1 MRVIDRI
8 DGPARRDERK
18 CAETPGGCESPGPA
32 NKGLRPPH
40 SVRPA
45 PRNSVARRRKAR
57 QNTRL
62 RRRKG
67 GLVMDGALPFDGA
80 AVRGSVRPTRLV
92 AVSSV
97 SRRKARVRCRR
108 CRNSDRR
115 AFRRAFDSS
124 DARPMLPLQPN
135 RFRCRARYAVDLAMP
150 QRVAVACSQPRAAI
164 MSTTGGREA
173 VAAPPPRVPPTEF
186 AFFQVGGAL
195 PLFSLRPFCS
205 DTIPKRP
212 DTRATI
218 THHQAKLNSAP
229 LRVFP
234 RNIRGVT
241 DMALSY

>member
-45 PRNSVARRRKAR
+45 PRNGVARQRKAR

-164 MSTTGGREA
+164 MSTTAGREA
-173 VAAPPPRVPPTEF
+173 VAAPPRAPPTE
-186 AFFQVGGAL
+186 AQ
-195 PLFSLRPFCS
+195 
-205 DTIPKRP
+205 
-212 DTRATI
+212 
-218 THHQAKLNSAP
+218 
-229 LRVFP
+229 
-234 RNIRGVT
+234 
-241 DMALSY
+241 